1 MAGALDAYL
10 SVIKKTLDASLCVTN
25 FDSQL
30 VERHNKPE
38 IEVQSSNEVLL
49 QPLII
54 NRTDMQKVKIET
66 SINSVRV
73 SVKIKQANEIEKML
87 TSHFCRF
94 MTRRADS
101 FRVLRRKPADK
112 DYDISF
118 LITNFHLENM
128 IKDKLIDFI
137 CEFIKEVDKEISEM
151 RLMLNSRAN
160 LCAKNFLAAFT

>member
-1 MAGALDAYL
+1 MAGALDSFL
-10 SVIKKTLDASLCVTN
+10 LVIRKTLTASLCITS

-66 SINSVRV
+66 SINSVRI

-87 TSHFCRF
+87 TTHFCRF
-94 MTRRADS
+94 MTRRAEG
-101 FRVLRRKPADK
+101 FKILRRRPADK
-112 DYDISF
+112 DYDIAF
-118 LITNFHLENM
+118 LITNFHLETM
-128 IKDKLIDFI
+128 IKDKLVDFI

-151 RLMLNSRAN
+151 RLMLNSRAS
-160 LCAKNFLAAFT
+160 LCAKNFLSGF

>member
-1 MAGALDAYL
+1 
-10 SVIKKTLDASLCVTN
+10 
-25 FDSQL
+25 
-30 VERHNKPE
+30 
-38 IEVQSSNEVLL
+38 
-49 QPLII
+49 
-54 NRTDMQKVKIET
+54 
-66 SINSVRV
+66 
-73 SVKIKQANEIEKML
+73 
-87 TSHFCRF
+87 

>member
-1 MAGALDAYL
+1 MAGALDSFL
-10 SVIKKTLDASLCVTN
+10 SVIHKTLTASMCVTN

-49 QPLII
+49 QPLTIT
-54 NRTDMQKVKIET
+54 RTEMQKVKIET

-87 TSHFCRF
+87 CSHFCRF
-94 MTRRADS
+94 MTRRAEN
-101 FRVLRRKPADK
+101 FRILRRIPADK
-112 DYDISF
+112 DFDISF
-118 LITNFHLENM
+118 LITNFHLETM

-137 CEFIKEVDKEISEM
+137 CEFIREVDKEISEM
-151 RLMLNSRAN
+151 RLQLNSRAKC
-160 LCAKNFLAAFT
+160 CAENFLAAF